1 MRRRGRT
8 PDFVARPGV
17 DFPGVGCGLV
27 IQRADGRVLL
37 CKRLKAPEAG
47 HWNIVGGKV
56 DHMEISAEAARREAE
71 EESGLTIGAVEF
83 LCLSE
88 EIIPA
93 DGQHWVSLIYV
104 TRDFSGEPQL
114 TEPDKLSEIGWFDPT
129 DPPQPLSVFSKTAF
143 EALKARV

>member
-1 MRRRGRT
+1 M
-8 PDFVARPGV
+8 AKPGV

-47 HWNIVGGKV
+47 FWNIVGGKV
-56 DHMEISAEAARREAE
+56 DMMEHSADAARREAE
-71 EESGLTIGAVEF
+71 EESGLKIGSVDF

-93 DGQHWVSLIYV
+93 DNQHWVSLMYL
-104 TRDFSGEPQL
+104 TRDFTGEPSL
-114 TEPDKLSEIGWFDPT
+114 TEPDKLSDIGWFDLN
-129 DPPQPLSVFSKTAF
+129 DLPQPLSVFSIKAF
-143 EALKARV
+143 AALKAQSSAAA

>member
-1 MRRRGRT
+1 MK
-8 PDFVARPGV
+8 PGV

-27 IQRADGRVLL
+27 IQRVDGRVLL

-47 HWNIVGGKV
+47 FWNIVGGKV
-56 DHMEISAEAARREAE
+56 DLMERFIDAARREAE
-71 EESGLTIGAVEF
+71 EESGLTIGAVDF

-104 TRDFSGEPQL
+104 TRDFAGEPTL
-114 TEPDKLSEIGWFDPT
+114 TEPDKLSEIGWFALD
-129 DPPQPLSVFSKTAF
+129 DLPQPLSAFSAKAF
-143 EALKARV
+143 AAMTG

>member
-1 MRRRGRT
+1 M
-8 PDFVARPGV
+8 ARPGV

-56 DHMEISAEAARREAE
+56 DAMESSAQAARREAE
-71 EESGLTIGAVEF
+71 EESGLTIGAVDF

-88 EIIPA
+88 EILPA
-93 DGQHWVSLIYV
+93 DNQHWVSLIYV
-104 TRDFSGEPQL
+104 TRDFTGEPRL
-114 TEPDKLSEIGWFDPT
+114 TEPDKLSDIGWFDPAE
-129 DPPQPLSVFSKTAF
+129 PPAPLSVFSIAAF
-143 EALKARV
+143 KVLARL